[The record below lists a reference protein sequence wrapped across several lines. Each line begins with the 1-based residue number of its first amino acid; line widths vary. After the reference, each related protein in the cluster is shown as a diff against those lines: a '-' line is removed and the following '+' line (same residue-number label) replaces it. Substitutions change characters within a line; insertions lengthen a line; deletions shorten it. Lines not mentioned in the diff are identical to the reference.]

1 MGALRCI
8 TQPMPVS
15 GCYLCET
22 VLLAHDYRRALH
34 KHDSSGK
41 WYNRDG
47 AYVVSG
53 SGGSR
58 LYRP

>member
-1 MGALRCI
+1 MGVLGCI
-8 TQPMPVS
+8 TQPMPV
-15 GCYLCET
+15 GGRYLCET
-22 VLLAHDYRRALH
+22 VLQTHDHRRALH
-34 KHDSSGK
+34 KHDSSDK

-47 AYVVSG
+47 AYVVSE